1 VFVYLRLDSEAL
13 HLPRLSFITSAA
25 QLRARRFPRPRIVF
39 AAMSALQPQTPRALI
54 ARHPTP
60 VPLLFFGGGDETLA
74 DGSRYNPSVISFIRD
89 EWLYQQVKARCV

>member
-1 VFVYLRLDSEAL
+1 MLHSCVRGDFLARAL
-13 HLPRLSFITSAA
+13 S
-25 QLRARRFPRPRIVF
+25 F

>member
-1 VFVYLRLDSEAL
+1 
-13 HLPRLSFITSAA
+13 
-25 QLRARRFPRPRIVF
+25 
-39 AAMSALQPQTPRALI
+39 MSALQPQTPRALI

-89 EWLYQQVKARCV
+89 EWLYQQVKARCVALRQWPQQHAGILARFTPGA